1 MVVSDAERENE
12 EGTAVSGQ
20 VSDNYDVVV
29 IGGGAA
35 GLEGALM
42 LARARRTVL
51 VIDAGDPRN
60 APASGVHGF
69 LSRDGIAPAE
79 LTATGRDEVRRYGG
93 QLVAGTVTDARR
105 DADGFTVAISD
116 GREVRARRLL
126 VTTGLVDELPAVPGI
141 RERWGRDVLHCPY
154 CHGWEIGDRPVGVL
168 ATGPMSVHQALMF
181 RQWTDDVVLFRH
193 TAPEPSGAELEQLE
207 ARGIRVVEGTVDS
220 LLVTDD
226 RLTGLRLADG
236 TVVARE
242 ALVVAPRFVAR
253 TDALTSLGLD
263 TELEP
268 MSGGRYIPADWSG
281 LTKVPGV
288 WVAGNVTDIRAQV
301 LGAAAGAA
309 LAAVAVNND
318 LIAEDTNVAVT
329 ELRARQQKGA

>member
-1 MVVSDAERENE
+1 MSD
-12 EGTAVSGQ
+12 Q
-20 VSDNYDVVV
+20 LLDDYDVVV

-51 VIDAGDPRN
+51 VVDAGDPRN
-60 APASGVHGF
+60 APAAGVHGF
-69 LSRDGIAPAE
+69 LSRDGLPPTE
-79 LTATGRDEVRRYGG
+79 LTAIGRDEVRRYGG
-93 QLVAGTVTDARR
+93 RVVPGTVTDARR
-105 DADGFTVAISD
+105 TDGGFTVTISGD
-116 GREVRARRLL
+116 RRVRARRLL
-126 VTTGLVDELPAVPGI
+126 VTTGLVDELPDVPGI

-154 CHGWEIGDRPVGVL
+154 CHGWEIGDQPVGVL

-193 TAPEPSGAELEQLE
+193 TGPEPSTEEREQLE
-207 ARGIRVVEGTVDS
+207 ARGIRVVDGVVDS
-220 LLVTDD
+220 LVIDGD
-226 RLTGLRLADG
+226 HLTGVRLADG
-236 TVVARE
+236 TVVARR

-253 TDALTSLGLD
+253 VDALTSLGLE

-268 MSGGRYIPADWSG
+268 MSGGQFVPSDWSG

-288 WVAGNVTDIRAQV
+288 WAAGNVTDIKAQV

-309 LAAVAVNND
+309 LAATALNND
-318 LIAEDTNVAVT
+318 LIAEDTNRAVA

>member
-1 MVVSDAERENE
+1 MSDE
-12 EGTAVSGQ
+12 
-20 VSDNYDVVV
+20 YDVVV

-42 LARARRTVL
+42 LARARRSVL

-60 APASGVHGF
+60 APAAGVHGF
-69 LSRDGIAPAE
+69 LSRDGVPPTE
-79 LTATGRDEVRRYGG
+79 LTGIGRNEVRRYGG
-93 QLVAGTVTDARR
+93 RIVEGTVADARR
-105 DADGFTVAISD
+105 VEDGFTVTITGD
-116 GREVRARRLL
+116 RVVRARRLL
-126 VTTGLVDELPAVPGI
+126 VTTGLVDELPDVPGV

-154 CHGWEIGDRPVGVL
+154 CHGWEIADQPVGVL

-193 TAPEPSGAELEQLE
+193 TGPEPTAEQLEQLE
-207 ARGIRVVEGTVDS
+207 ARGVPVVEGVVDS
-220 LLVTDD
+220 LVIDDD
-226 RLTGLRLADG
+226 RLTGVRLADG
-236 TVVARE
+236 TVVERA

-253 TDALTSLGLD
+253 VDALASLGLE
-263 TELEP
+263 TEIEP
-268 MSGGRYIPADWSG
+268 MSGGQFVPADWSG

-288 WVAGNVTDIRAQV
+288 WVAGNVTDIKAQV

-309 LAAVAVNND
+309 LATTALNND
-318 LIAEDTNVAVT
+318 LIVEDTNRAVA